1 MSHAFSI
8 KIDLCA
14 KVMHIKPEVALPRS
28 KYKAPS
34 AHRSV
39 LELKLGRNLIRMPA
53 LNVFFSSK
61 AIWNTTTD
69 YPTEPK

>member
-1 MSHAFSI
+1 
-8 KIDLCA
+8 
-14 KVMHIKPEVALPRS
+14 MHIKTEVALPCS

-53 LNVFFSSK
+53 LSVLFSLK
-61 AIWNTTTD
+61 AVWNTTSD